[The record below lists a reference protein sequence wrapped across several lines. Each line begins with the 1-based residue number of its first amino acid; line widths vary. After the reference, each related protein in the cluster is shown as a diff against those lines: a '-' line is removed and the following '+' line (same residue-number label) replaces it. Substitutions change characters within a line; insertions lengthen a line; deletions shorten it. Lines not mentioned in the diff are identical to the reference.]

1 MNDLSLKLFPSF
13 KSVSYNGERCRGDI
27 SLTSV
32 KTAGRGGG
40 GGDKTQTKMQHFHH
54 GYNKCEMT
62 EDDDTNETGRER
74 NIFRVKDVNVLI
86 YNDGL

>member
-1 MNDLSLKLFPSF
+1 MEKGVEGIFRSPLLRQP
-13 KSVSYNGERCRGDI
+13 E
-27 SLTSV
+27 
-32 KTAGRGGG
+32 GG

-74 NIFRVKDVNVLI
+74 NAFRVKDVNVLI